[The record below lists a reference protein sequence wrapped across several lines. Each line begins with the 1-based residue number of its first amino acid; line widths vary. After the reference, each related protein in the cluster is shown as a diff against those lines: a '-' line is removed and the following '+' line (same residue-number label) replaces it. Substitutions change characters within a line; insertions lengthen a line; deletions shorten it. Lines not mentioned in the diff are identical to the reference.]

1 LRVAEVGS
9 DDLFCRI
16 VRVVVLGAGGIGGVI
31 GGRLHQ
37 HGHEVV
43 LIARGAH
50 LEAMRSSGLRLED
63 PDETV
68 TLSVVVVGS
77 PAEVAFRHD
86 DVVLLATKTQDA
98 AQALADLHAVAP
110 AAITVACAT
119 NGVEAER
126 IALRLFPNVL
136 GVNVMMPTAFLEPG
150 VVQVISAPI
159 GGSLDVGRYPSG
171 ENAAAIELAAMLAS
185 SRFLS
190 VARPDVM
197 RAKYRKLILN
207 TGNAVE
213 AACGRSSDAAKELV
227 VLAAREA
234 EQVLAAAGIDVA
246 TEDEEA
252 AQRGSMRYRPI
263 NGRHRGGGSTWQSI
277 VTGRSIETD
286 YLNGE
291 IVLVARSC
299 RYPAPINEALQRAM
313 NELVRTGGEPGSMD
327 AGSLLQSPP
336 LTLDATQ
343 A

>member
-1 LRVAEVGS
+1 MFAPSVPRSPVPEFRS
-9 DDLFCRI
+9 DGLTCRI
-16 VRVVVLGAGGIGGVI
+16 MRVIVLGAGGIGGVV

-37 HGHEVV
+37 HGHDVV

-50 LEAMRSSGLRLED
+50 LEAMRTTGLRLED

-68 TLSVVVVGS
+68 TLPVVVVDS
-77 PAEVAFRHD
+77 PAEVAYRHD

-98 AQALADLHAVAP
+98 ARALADLHAVAP

-126 IALRLFPNVL
+126 TALRLFPNVL

-171 ENAAAIELAAMLAS
+171 ESRTATELAAMLAS

-213 AACGRSSDAAKELV
+213 AACGRSSDGAKELV
-227 VLAAREA
+227 MLAAREA
-234 EQVLAAAGIDVA
+234 EQVLEAAGIDAA
-246 TEDEEA
+246 TEAEEA
-252 AQRGSMRYRPI
+252 AQRASMRYRPI
-263 NGRHRGGGSTWQSI
+263 NGKHRGGGSTWQSI

-291 IVLVARSC
+291 IVLLARSC
-299 RYPAPINEALQRAM
+299 GYPAPVNEALQRAM
-313 NELVRTGGEPGSMD
+313 NELVRTGGKPGSID
-327 AGSLLQSPP
+327 AVSLFPS
-336 LTLDATQ
+336 
-343 A
+343 